1 MALVLQGTRWPPGSI
16 PDSIIFFLS
25 KFPSETE
32 REIQMPGYGS
42 KCLNNYSDVLLLLMS
57 KTGAIPVTTRPWPI
71 LRAQGS
77 QFLPAWLRSQSVLGE
92 QRNGN
97 FFRNILILFFV

>member
-1 MALVLQGTRWPPGSI
+1 
-16 PDSIIFFLS
+16 
-25 KFPSETE
+25 
-32 REIQMPGYGS
+32 MPGYGG
-42 KCLNNYSDVLLLLMS
+42 KCLNNYSDVLLFLMS
-57 KTGAIPVTTRPWPI
+57 KTGAIPVTTRPSPI
-71 LRAQGS
+71 MRTQGS